1 MIVKPDYK
9 YLQKLLHKYQIL
21 CLSNDLI
28 FLISYQYSH
37 YHNINTYIFSFFV
50 MTITTSERMMI
61 YLEMLSGEHAD
72 MLVSILSELSKLNVS
87 KAWSL

>member
-1 MIVKPDYK
+1 MILYFLNQPAASTLSQCQHV
-9 YLQKLLHKYQIL
+9 HIL
-21 CLSNDLI
+21 
-28 FLISYQYSH
+28 
-37 YHNINTYIFSFFV
+37 FFYYDP
-50 MTITTSERMMI
+50 MTTAEGKKT

>member
-1 MIVKPDYK
+1 MNVLQPGRYLIRNFLSQEAHELPHSEKSVIDFIMEAHEAYDHHTTTEVK
-9 YLQKLLHKYQIL
+9 I
-21 CLSNDLI
+21 
-28 FLISYQYSH
+28 
-37 YHNINTYIFSFFV
+37 
-50 MTITTSERMMI
+50 I

>member
-1 MIVKPDYK
+1 
-9 YLQKLLHKYQIL
+9 
-21 CLSNDLI
+21 
-28 FLISYQYSH
+28 
-37 YHNINTYIFSFFV
+37 
-50 MTITTSERMMI
+50 MTITTLERKMI